1 MTPEEL
7 DRILSTAD
15 DIVPSSGFAA
25 NVMDAV
31 QRESSAP
38 PPIRFP
44 WRRAVPGFGLAA
56 ALAIASALTGP
67 EAGEPPPA
75 VTWAAAAFMAM
86 VVPLAILRR
95 VLR

>member
-7 DRILSTAD
+7 DRILSEPD
-15 DIVPSSGFAA
+15 EIVPSSGFAA

-44 WRRAVPGFGLAA
+44 WQRAVPGFSVAA
-56 ALAIASALTGP
+56 ALAIITALTGP
-67 EAGEPPPA
+67 DAVEPPAA
-75 VTWAAAAFMAM
+75 VTWAAAAIVAM

-95 VLR
+95 VVR

>member
-1 MTPEEL
+1 MKPEEL
-7 DRILSTAD
+7 DRILSKAD
-15 DIVPSSGFAA
+15 EIVPSSGFAA

-44 WRRAVPGFGLAA
+44 WQRAVPGFGVASALAIAA
-56 ALAIASALTGP
+56 ALAGP
-67 EAGEPPPA
+67 DAGQSWAA
-75 VTWAAAAFMAM
+75 VTWGVAAFVAM

-95 VLR
+95 VM